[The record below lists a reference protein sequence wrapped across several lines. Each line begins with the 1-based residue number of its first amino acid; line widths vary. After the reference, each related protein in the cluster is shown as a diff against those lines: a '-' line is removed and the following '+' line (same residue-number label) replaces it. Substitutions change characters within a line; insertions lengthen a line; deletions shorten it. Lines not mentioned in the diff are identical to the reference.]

1 MQENNRKELKEIRQY
16 LRTNGTPAEAVF
28 WNALKSRKLD
38 GWKWRRQFSIA
49 NYILDFY
56 CPEAKLAIELDGQ
69 PHYTIDGMIR
79 DDIKTENLEDL
90 GIRII
95 RFENRMLRE
104 MPDLVLDTIKIE
116 LSKSNN
122 K

>member
-1 MQENNRKELKEIRQY
+1 MQENNRKDLKEIRQY
-16 LRTNGTPAEAVF
+16 LRTNGTAAEAVL

-69 PHYTIDGMIR
+69 PHYTIDGIIR
-79 DDIKTENLEDL
+79 DDIKTEILEDL

-104 MPDLVLDTIKIE
+104 MPDLVLDTIKKE
-116 LSKSNN
+116 LSKSRG
-122 K
+122 